1 MSVWSHVPRTKVLLV
16 ASMDEDV
23 RYVTQSFRKQHIL
36 YIGYI
41 FSNGAYLTRRI
52 YIPRLM
58 NSGRITGRSTI
69 LKMSVVRAY
78 ADSAVERSELLGQI
92 AAMIDR
98 HLTRQESEILRSY
111 FGLQMKRVS
120 VEELALR
127 NGVSKKRIIRIVGDA
142 VDKLRFSDDAIDIW
156 KYLYRK

>member
-1 MSVWSHVPRTKVLLV
+1 MELF
-16 ASMDEDV
+16 DEENIHTTLDEQWEN
-23 RYVTQSFRKQHIL
+23 YGTL
-36 YIGYI
+36 NYIEDE
-41 FSNGAYLTRRI
+41 RRE
-52 YIPRLM
+52 
-58 NSGRITGRSTI
+58 S
-69 LKMSVVRAY
+69 Y

-127 NGVSKKRIIRIVGDA
+127 NGVSKKRIMRIVGDA
-142 VDKLRFSDDAIDIW
+142 VDKLRLSDDAIDIW

>member
-1 MSVWSHVPRTKVLLV
+1 MEIYFQMELF
-16 ASMDEDV
+16 DEENIHTTLDEQWEN
-23 RYVTQSFRKQHIL
+23 YGTL
-36 YIGYI
+36 NYIEDE
-41 FSNGAYLTRRI
+41 RRE
-52 YIPRLM
+52 
-58 NSGRITGRSTI
+58 S
-69 LKMSVVRAY
+69 Y

-127 NGVSKKRIIRIVGDA
+127 NGVSKKRIMRIVGDA

-156 KYLYRK
+156 KYLYRQ

>member
-1 MSVWSHVPRTKVLLV
+1 MEIYFQMELFDEENIHTKL
-16 ASMDEDV
+16 DEQWEN
-23 RYVTQSFRKQHIL
+23 YGTL
-36 YIGYI
+36 NYIEDERHESY
-41 FSNGAYLTRRI
+41 AY
-52 YIPRLM
+52 
-58 NSGRITGRSTI
+58 
-69 LKMSVVRAY
+69 
-78 ADSAVERSELLGQI
+78 SAVERSELLGQI

-127 NGVSKKRIIRIVGDA
+127 NGASKKRIMRIVGDA

>member
-1 MSVWSHVPRTKVLLV
+1 
-16 ASMDEDV
+16 MDEDV

-36 YIGYI
+36 YIGY
-41 FSNGAYLTRRI
+41 
-52 YIPRLM
+52 
-58 NSGRITGRSTI
+58 
-69 LKMSVVRAY
+69 
-78 ADSAVERSELLGQI
+78 RSELLGQI

-127 NGVSKKRIIRIVGDA
+127 NGVSKKRIMRIVGDA